1 MSKQSKVDLTKQ
13 DKHKEIAREYFE
25 LLKLGKYKE
34 GLKFFSPDCITH
46 NPYISGSVQKLT
58 DAMIEASKG
67 LNAQSTEPEF
77 SVKHVLADGNFVA
90 VHTEFLNSKSKPS
103 EGGLRQVHL
112 LRFENKKIV
121 EYWDITQ
128 QILPNMPN
136 VNGAF

>member
-1 MSKQSKVDLTKQ
+1 
-13 DKHKEIAREYFE
+13 
-25 LLKLGKYKE
+25 
-34 GLKFFSPDCITH
+34 
-46 NPYISGSVQKLT
+46 
-58 DAMIEASKG
+58 MIEASKG
-67 LNAQSTEPEF
+67 LNARITEPEF